1 MKKEYIFVI
10 VLCVLFLIVVL
21 GIYYLNNR
29 YDIIDL
35 IDEKIHNVSKEKHY
49 SNEGVLE
56 IENQIKILDLK
67 KYLRRYDFEEPQIA
81 EYYVSEITERN
92 IEKLEKITDS
102 IDITTLEINQKVR
115 LDFDSD
121 GSYEKIYIL
130 SNVKNEKINN
140 WITAIIYED
149 NGNLYSLFNQKY
161 NQNSIDLG
169 IKYELINIVDFNNDG
184 LYEIIIKPKVSGND
198 NSSNCY
204 NLYELINGEFK
215 KVIECDLLSSV
226 G

>member
-102 IDITTLEINQKVR
+102 IDITTLEINQI
-115 LDFDSD
+115 LNIFLL
-121 GSYEKIYIL
+121 IY
-130 SNVKNEKINN
+130 
-140 WITAIIYED
+140 
-149 NGNLYSLFNQKY
+149 
-161 NQNSIDLG
+161 
-169 IKYELINIVDFNNDG
+169 
-184 LYEIIIKPKVSGND
+184 
-198 NSSNCY
+198 
-204 NLYELINGEFK
+204 
-215 KVIECDLLSSV
+215 
-226 G
+226 